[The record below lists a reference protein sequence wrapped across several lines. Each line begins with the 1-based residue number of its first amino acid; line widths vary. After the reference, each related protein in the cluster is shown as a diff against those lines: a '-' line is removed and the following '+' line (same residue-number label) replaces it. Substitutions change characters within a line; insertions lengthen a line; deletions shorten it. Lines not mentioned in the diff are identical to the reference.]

1 MTPEEILSYPP
12 KILTQEQR
20 EHYFEFGFVG
30 IKDLVRSDTLK
41 LIKKVTSEFVEKSR
55 EVTESNNVFDIGP
68 GHSYENPVLRRL
80 KSPDEN
86 HEEYWNFS
94 KGLMA
99 DFASDL
105 VGPNVTFHHSK
116 LNFKWY
122 DESDTVK
129 WHQDIQF
136 FPHTNYN
143 VLTIYFKYI

>member
-1 MTPEEILSYPP
+1 M
-12 KILTQEQR
+12 
-20 EHYFEFGFVG
+20 G
-30 IKDLVRSDTLK
+30 IKDLVPSETLK
-41 LIKKVTSEFVEKSR
+41 LIKKVTSEFVDKSR

-99 DFASDL
+99 DVASDL

-116 LNFKWY
+116 LNLSGMMRAILLSGIRISNSFL
-122 DESDTVK
+122 
-129 WHQDIQF
+129 IQITTF
-136 FPHTNYN
+136 
-143 VLTIYFKYI
+143 